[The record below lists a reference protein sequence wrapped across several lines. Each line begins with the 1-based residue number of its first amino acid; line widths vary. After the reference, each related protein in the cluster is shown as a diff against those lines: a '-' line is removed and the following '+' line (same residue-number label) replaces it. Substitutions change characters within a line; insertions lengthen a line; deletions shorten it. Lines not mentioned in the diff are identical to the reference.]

1 MADREAVCPPPIAS
15 VHPAMTHLWHDLSPG
30 AEQPRV
36 VRAVIEIPGG
46 SKNKYELDKESGL
59 LKLDRVLFSAVH
71 YPADYGFIPGTL
83 GGDGD
88 PLDILVLLTE
98 PSFPGCLM
106 EVRPLGLLG
115 LRDAGERDEKILA
128 VLLEDP
134 LDEEYRK
141 LSDVPNYL
149 RREIE
154 QFFRTY
160 KQLEEDKAPPK
171 VRGWRPRPEAH
182 RAIRKAIK
190 RYDAAYRGG

>member
-1 MADREAVCPPPIAS
+1 
-15 VHPAMTHLWHDLSPG
+15 
-30 AEQPRV
+30 
-36 VRAVIEIPGG
+36 
-46 SKNKYELDKESGL
+46 
-59 LKLDRVLFSAVH
+59 
-71 YPADYGFIPGTL
+71 
-83 GGDGD
+83 
-88 PLDILVLLTE
+88 
-98 PSFPGCLM
+98 M

>member
-1 MADREAVCPPPIAS
+1 
-15 VHPAMTHLWHDLSPG
+15 MTHLWHDLSPG

-59 LKLDRVLFSAVH
+59 LTLDRGRR
-71 YPADYGFIPGTL
+71 PAGAGFTPGPL
-83 GGDGD
+83 GGAGA